1 MNKDTKISFLT
12 LALQV
17 TRRCNLRC
25 DLCGKGE
32 PQNIDITTEII
43 DKTFDEVQ
51 NYYISDLRLNGGETF
66 LKPEMIVYIL
76 EQIEKRNI
84 MVNRIFV
91 FTNGY
96 YFDQR
101 IVKAIKRFL
110 N

>member
-51 NYYISDLRLNGGETF
+51 NYYISDLRLRRRAFPIRYPSHAMLPCRTIG
-66 LKPEMIVYIL
+66 V
-76 EQIEKRNI
+76 
-84 MVNRIFV
+84 
-91 FTNGY
+91 
-96 YFDQR
+96 
-101 IVKAIKRFL
+101 
-110 N
+110 